1 MKFEEENIM
10 IWGCMRWNIVGHLA
24 EIEGKMDA
32 NQYMSIL
39 EGYMLSGLEKDGISG
54 EEVIFQWNNNLKN
67 TSKKA
72 KKWMEDNNITILG

>member
-1 MKFEEENIM
+1 M
-10 IWGCMRWNIVGHLA
+10 IWGCMRWNIVGNLA

-39 EGYMLSGLEKDGISG
+39 EGYMLSSLKKDGISG
-54 EEVIFQWNNNLKN
+54 EEVIIQWNNDLKN

-72 KKWMEDNNITILG
+72 KKWIKDNNITPLD

>member
-1 MKFEEENIM
+1 
-10 IWGCMRWNIVGHLA
+10 MRWNIVGHLA

-39 EGYMLSGLEKDGISG
+39 ERYMLSILEKSGISG

-72 KKWMEDNNITILG
+72 KKWMEDNNITLLNQAGQSIDLSPI

>member
-1 MKFEEENIM
+1 MK
-10 IWGCMRWNIVGHLA
+10 WNIVGHLA

-39 EGYMLSGLEKDGISG
+39 EGYMLSSLEKGGIS
-54 EEVIFQWNNNLKN
+54 EEEIIFQWNNDLKN

-72 KKWMEDNNITILG
+72 KKWIKDNNITLLN

>member
-1 MKFEEENIM
+1 M
-10 IWGCMRWNIVGHLA
+10 GHLA

-39 EGYMLSGLEKDGISG
+39 EGYMLSSLEKGEISG
-54 EEVIFQWNNNLKN
+54 EEVIFQWNNDFKN

-72 KKWMEDNNITILG
+72 KKWMKDNNITLLD